1 LRYDFVPAM
10 AESSKA
16 NPTDIQ
22 VSMPEVVKFVRQL
35 AHDLRNHLNAAELQS
50 AYLMEI
56 AENGELRDEIKRLR
70 GMIAQVGGNLQEL
83 TAALSQ
89 PRLTEMPYAA
99 KDFIED
105 LQQKLAT
112 AYPQEAPKVTW
123 DAAGAEDAT
132 LNIDPQLLLPAF
144 LELFANAFRHER
156 GEGSLLATARVEEG
170 NFTFTLSEPKQNFQR
185 STENWGREPLRSL
198 GQGHYGLGLHRTRS
212 IVEAHGGQFSARHDA
227 GTSSL
232 VTTVTLP
239 LASSGG

>member
-1 LRYDFVPAM
+1 M
-10 AESSKA
+10 AESSPS
-16 NPTDIQ
+16 NPAEIHVT
-22 VSMPEVVKFVRQL
+22 MPEVVKFVRQL

-56 AENGELRDEIKRLR
+56 AENSELRDEIKRLR
-70 GMIAQVGGNLQEL
+70 SMIAQVGTNLQEL
-83 TAALSQ
+83 TGALSQ

-112 AYPQEAPKVTW
+112 AYPEEATKIEW
-123 DAAGAEDAT
+123 DASGAGDAT

-156 GEGSLLATARVEEG
+156 GEGSLSATANVADGKFR
-170 NFTFTLSEPKQNFQR
+170 FTLLEPKQNFQR

-198 GQGHYGLGLHRTRS
+198 GQGHYGLGLHRTRN
-212 IVEAHGGQFSARHDA
+212 IVDAHGGEFAARHDKNSA
-227 GTSSL
+227 SL

-239 LASSGG
+239 LAGPEP